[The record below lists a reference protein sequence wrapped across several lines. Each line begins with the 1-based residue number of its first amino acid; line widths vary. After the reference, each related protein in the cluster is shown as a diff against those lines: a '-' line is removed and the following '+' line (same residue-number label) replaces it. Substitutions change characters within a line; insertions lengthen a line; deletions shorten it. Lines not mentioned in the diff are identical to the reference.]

1 MLNRYPAWK
10 NLLIIAVMVF
20 GFYYAMPNL
29 YAPDPALQ
37 IGGASGSQAITQ
49 EVLER
54 AERALERESIGFF
67 GEELQEGGK
76 TALLRLRDREAQLRA
91 QALVARELGDDF
103 IVALN
108 LAPTTP
114 DWLADGGAQ
123 PMKLGLDLSG
133 GVHFKLEVDVEAA
146 TQRRIE
152 MVESGIKRGLRDE
165 RIRGM
170 VALDGTQVVLRF
182 RDEASREAAR
192 RVVYEL
198 YPELFLDRVD
208 EESSWLLYAK
218 LTEQTIAEVVDYAVS
233 QNLPTIRN
241 RVNEL
246 GVSEPLVQRQGS
258 NRIVVELPGIQDT
271 AEAKRIL
278 GKVANLEFRLVAETN
293 APVTDKQKFEYRGE
307 GRAGLTEWLERDV
320 IISGERVSG
329 ANASFDQNGQPN
341 VLISLDSEGGML
353 MSRATRNNIKRRM
366 GVLFIERKYRT
377 RYQLNDDGVEV
388 ATRIPYDEKK
398 LLTAPVIQSA
408 LGAQFQITGLDS
420 PGEASELALMLR
432 AGALAAPINF
442 VEERTVGPSMG
453 AENIAL
459 GVKSVQIG
467 LGLVVL
473 FMVLYY
479 RVFGV
484 AAVVAL
490 SVNLVLLVALMSL
503 LGATL
508 TLPGIAGI
516 VLTVGMAVDAN
527 VLIFARIRE
536 ELANRMSPQMAI
548 HSGFERAVATILD
561 ANITTLIV
569 AVILYA
575 VGTGPIKGFAVTL
588 SLGILT
594 SMFTAILGTRALINV
609 IHGGRRVDRLS
620 IGRLPKPVD
629 GLVVDRQA
637 TGESPHECST
647 VYEMAHV
654 CGAVLSIG
662 YGRSIGKPVHSAA

>member
-1 MLNRYPAWK
+1 MLNRYSLWK
-10 NLLIIAVMVF
+10 NLLILCVAFF
-20 GFYYAMPNL
+20 GLYYAAPNL

-37 IGGASGSQAITQ
+37 IGGASGSQSIDYQ
-49 EVLER
+49 VLTR
-54 AERALERESIGFF
+54 ASEALQAADVDHF
-67 GEELQEGGK
+67 GEEIQPSGK
-76 TALLRLRDREAQLRA
+76 TALIRLRRRDDQLRA
-91 QALVARELGDDF
+91 QAILGRELGDAY
-103 IVALN
+103 IIALN

-114 DWLADGGAQ
+114 EWLKRGGAQ

-133 GVHFKLEVDVEAA
+133 GVHFKLEVDVVAAKERRLETYEA
-146 TQRRIE
+146 
-152 MVESGIKRGLRDE
+152 GIKRGLRE
-165 RIRGM
+165 ARIRGLVRLQGQRVGM
-170 VALDGTQVVLRF
+170 SFLS
-182 RDEASREAAR
+182 EAVREDAR
-192 RVVYEL
+192 KITAEL
-198 YPELFLDRVD
+198 YPELLLDRVD
-208 EESSWLLYAK
+208 GVDKWELFAEVTDATMK
-218 LTEQTIAEVVDYAVS
+218 EVVDYAVD
-233 QNLPTIRN
+233 QNLTTIRN

-246 GVSEPLVQRQGS
+246 GVSEPLVQKQGS

-293 APVTDKQKFEYRGE
+293 APVTERQRFEYRGDN
-307 GRAGLTEWLERDV
+307 RAGMTEWLEREM
-320 IISGERVSG
+320 IITGERVS
-329 ANASFDQNGQPN
+329 NAAAGFDQNNQPN
-341 VLISLDSEGGML
+341 VSITLDGEGGML
-353 MSRATRNNIKRRM
+353 MSRSTRNNIKRRM

-377 RYQLNDDGVEV
+377 RYEQDENGEEV
-388 ATRIPYDEKK
+388 VVRVPYDEKK

-408 LGAQFQITGLDS
+408 LGASFQITGLDS

-432 AGALAAPINF
+432 AGALAAPITF
-442 VEERTVGPSMG
+442 VEERTVGPSLG

-467 LGLVVL
+467 LALVVI

-490 SVNLVLLVALMSL
+490 TTNLVLLLAFMSL

-536 ELANRMSPQMAI
+536 ELARRMSPQMAI
-548 HSGFERAVATILD
+548 DAGFERAVATILD

-588 SLGILT
+588 SLGIIT
-594 SMFTAILGTRALINV
+594 SMFTAILGTRALVNLIY
-609 IHGGRRVDRLS
+609 GGRRVDSLS
-620 IGRLPKPVD
+620 IGPLPKRDAEEAQV
-629 GLVVDRQA
+629 
-637 TGESPHECST
+637 
-647 VYEMAHV
+647 
-654 CGAVLSIG
+654 
-662 YGRSIGKPVHSAA
+662 

>member
-1 MLNRYPAWK
+1 MLNRYSLWK
-10 NLLIIAVMVF
+10 NLLILCVALF
-20 GFYYAMPNL
+20 GLYYAAPNL

-37 IGGASGSQAITQ
+37 IGGASGSQSIDYQ
-49 EVLER
+49 VLTR
-54 AERALERESIGFF
+54 ASEALQAADVDHF
-67 GEELQEGGK
+67 GEEIQPSGK
-76 TALLRLRDREAQLRA
+76 TALIRLRRRDDQLRA
-91 QALVARELGDDF
+91 QAILGRELGDAY
-103 IVALN
+103 IIALN

-114 DWLADGGAQ
+114 EWLKRGGAQ

-133 GVHFKLEVDVEAA
+133 GVHFKLEVDVVAAKERRLGTYEA
-146 TQRRIE
+146 
-152 MVESGIKRGLRDE
+152 GIKRGLRE
-165 RIRGM
+165 ARIRGLVRLQGQRVGM
-170 VALDGTQVVLRF
+170 SFLS
-182 RDEASREAAR
+182 EAVREDAR
-192 RVVYEL
+192 KITAEL
-198 YPELFLDRVD
+198 YPELLLDRVD
-208 EESSWLLYAK
+208 GVDKWELFAEVTDATMK
-218 LTEQTIAEVVDYAVS
+218 EVVDYAVD
-233 QNLPTIRN
+233 QNLTTIRN

-246 GVSEPLVQRQGS
+246 GVSEPLVQKQGS

-293 APVTDKQKFEYRGE
+293 APVTERQRFEYRGDN
-307 GRAGLTEWLERDV
+307 RAGMTEWLEREM
-320 IISGERVSG
+320 IITGERVS
-329 ANASFDQNGQPN
+329 NAAAGFDQNNQPN
-341 VLISLDSEGGML
+341 VSITLDGEGGML
-353 MSRATRNNIKRRM
+353 MSRSTRNNIKRRM

-377 RYQLNDDGVEV
+377 RYEQDENGEEV
-388 ATRIPYDEKK
+388 VVRVPYDEKK

-408 LGAQFQITGLDS
+408 LGASFQITGLDS

-432 AGALAAPINF
+432 AGALAAPITF
-442 VEERTVGPSMG
+442 VEERTVGPSLG

-467 LGLVVL
+467 LALVVI

-490 SVNLVLLVALMSL
+490 TTNLVLLLAFMSL

-536 ELANRMSPQMAI
+536 ELARRMSPQMAI
-548 HSGFERAVATILD
+548 DAGFERAVATILD

-588 SLGILT
+588 SLGIIT
-594 SMFTAILGTRALINV
+594 SMFTAILGTRALVNLIY
-609 IHGGRRVDRLS
+609 GGRRVDSLS
-620 IGRLPKPVD
+620 IGPLPKRDAEEAQV
-629 GLVVDRQA
+629 
-637 TGESPHECST
+637 
-647 VYEMAHV
+647 
-654 CGAVLSIG
+654 
-662 YGRSIGKPVHSAA
+662 